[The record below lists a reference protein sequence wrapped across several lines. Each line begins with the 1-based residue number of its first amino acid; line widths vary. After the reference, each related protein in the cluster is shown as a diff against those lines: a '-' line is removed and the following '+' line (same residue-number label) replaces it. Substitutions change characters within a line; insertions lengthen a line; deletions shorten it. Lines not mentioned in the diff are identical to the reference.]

1 MVFVAYGNAEFDN
14 GLGRQP
20 GWDRYRRDRQR
31 YRPQSAT
38 PATPYRSLA
47 IAPNAPSRLD
57 VIFAWPTIE
66 LAQEFRKQYLPE
78 GAINVCR
85 VAEGSAFELD
95 GGLLPPGINLEI
107 RSAAGLENELEST
120 RRRAEIYW
128 RRSQRPELR

>member
-1 MVFVAYGNAEFDN
+1 
-14 GLGRQP
+14 
-20 GWDRYRRDRQR
+20 
-31 YRPQSAT
+31 
-38 PATPYRSLA
+38 LA